1 MFCFKSF
8 ALISKVLFEITLL
21 REWKKTFSCSNTSK
35 NAVRLY
41 CYKEQFLSF
50 CRVSPFGFPRCSDRD
65 FSAESGA
72 KISHIFWTTKSFWK
86 NFSEFFQNLFSYRFE
101 PYFLFEAGA
110 KVSHFSESPK
120 DFGTFF
126 KIFQNLFL
134 CFGVVFLSRSGCK
147 DKDFSRQLPNN
158 SGTFFRQFSRL
169 FLTRL
174 WISELVVKIF

>member
-50 CRVSPFGFPRCSDRD
+50 CRVCPCGFSRCSDRWF
-65 FSAESGA
+65 FSGKWCKDKS
-72 KISHIFWTTKSFWK
+72 SFW
-86 NFSEFFQNLFSYRFE
+86 NHQIFSKDFFRNFQNLFSYRFE

-126 KIFQNLFL
+126 KIFQNLF
-134 CFGVVFLSRSGCK
+134 FPPRSSISLSKRMQ
-147 DKDFSRQLPNN
+147 R
-158 SGTFFRQFSRL
+158 
-169 FLTRL
+169 
-174 WISELVVKIF
+174 

>member
-1 MFCFKSF
+1 MKF
-8 ALISKVLFEITLL
+8 TLS
-21 REWKKTFSCSNTSK
+21 REWKTFSCSNTSK
-35 NAVRLY
+35 NAVQIY

-72 KISHIFWTTKSFWK
+72 KISHLFETTKSFRK
-86 NFSEFFQNLFSYRFE
+86 NFFRNFQNLFSYRFE

-134 CFGVVFLSRSGCK
+134 SLSSGVSLSKRVQ
-147 DKDFSRQLPNN
+147 R
-158 SGTFFRQFSRL
+158 
-169 FLTRL
+169 
-174 WISELVVKIF
+174 